1 MLQQSNFSFYWR
13 KVNDQCSNINLWSS
27 EELEIS
33 TSHILIAIYFLSLF
47 TKHVWKHVDCD
58 IIRNIYQYLDI
69 DFLCLHAN
77 IMLLLYFLETIV
89 WIEMCDL
96 HVRLIDLNFKQR
108 CTGSPRT
115 LLEVFKCY
123 NNMHCTYIVLVDY
136 KLCVDVL
143 EVCLI
148 LIYQIIKH

>member
-1 MLQQSNFSFYWR
+1 MLQDKKSNFSFYWG
-13 KVNDQCSNINLWSS
+13 KIKDQCSNINLWPS

-47 TKHVWKHVDCD
+47 TKRVWKHVDCD
-58 IIRNIYQYLDI
+58 IIQNIYQYLDI

-77 IMLLLYFLETIV
+77 IMLLLYFLETII
-89 WIEMCDL
+89 WIEMCDF
-96 HVRLIDLNFKQR
+96 RLIDINFKQR
-108 CTGSPRT
+108 DIV
-115 LLEVFKCY
+115 LELYWKFS
-123 NNMHCTYIVLVDY
+123 NAISNMHCTYIVLVDY

>member
-47 TKHVWKHVDCD
+47 TKRVWKHVDCD

-108 CTGSPRT
+108 CSPRT

-123 NNMHCTYIVLVDY
+123 KYDNIYRASWLQIVCGCFRSVFNTYLSNH
-136 KLCVDVL
+136 KAL
-143 EVCLI
+143 EL
-148 LIYQIIKH
+148 